1 LTHGPIPNA
10 AVRPD
15 SADPRSGQRLANLL
29 LAGVGRA
36 GTTSLFWYL
45 SQHPEVC
52 ASAEKEP
59 RYFLALSEA
68 DEGAS
73 GVLPPIEEYA
83 RCFEPCSRERYRMEA
98 TPGYF
103 HGGPRLIQGLRTMLE
118 EPRIVILLRDPI
130 ARIWSIYRYA
140 TSHLLLPEGTTFERY
155 IERCQ
160 EFDRERRLR
169 PVQGQAYWSI
179 RANHYIDYIRPWLD
193 EFGRDLHVVFFEDL
207 ATSPRE
213 IVEQLCVWLQID
225 PGPVASFDLSVE
237 NRSIRYRSRG
247 LQKVALALNSE
258 GFFRR
263 HRRLK
268 ARLRDVYYRL
278 NDRGGKETMPAA
290 VRGQLE
296 AMFASPNQRLA
307 EALGTRGYTD
317 LPGWLTRE
325 PSPSEA
331 GGSR

>member
-1 LTHGPIPNA
+1 VTHGPTPNV
-10 AVRPD
+10 AVRSD
-15 SADPRSGQRLANLL
+15 SVDPRSGQRLANLL

-83 RCFEPCSRERYRMEA
+83 RCFERCSRQRYRMEA

-103 HGGPRLIQGLRTMLE
+103 HGGPRLIQGIRTMLE
-118 EPRIVILLRDPI
+118 APRIVILLRDPI

-140 TSHLLLPEGTTFERY
+140 KSHLLLPRGVTIGQY

-160 EFDRERRLR
+160 EVNRERRLR
-169 PVQGQAYWSI
+169 PVHRQAYWSI
-179 RANHYIDYIRPWLD
+179 RASHYIDFIGPWL
-193 EFGRDLHVVFFEDL
+193 EAFGEDLRVLFFEDL
-207 ATSPRE
+207 VASPRE
-213 IVEQLCVWLQID
+213 VVEYLCSWLGVD
-225 PGPVASFDLSVE
+225 RGPVGSFDLSVE
-237 NRSIRYRSRG
+237 NKSIQYRSRT
-247 LQKVALALNSE
+247 LQRIALAANSRV
-258 GFFRR
+258 FSR

-268 ARLRDVYYRL
+268 TQLRDLYFRI
-278 NDRGGKETMPAA
+278 NDRGGKEGMPQA
-290 VRGQLE
+290 VREELE
-296 AMFASPNQRLA
+296 LTFAAPNQRLA
-307 EALGTRGYTD
+307 DVLTARGYTG
-317 LPGWLTRE
+317 LPAWLTR
-325 PSPSEA
+325 
-331 GGSR
+331 